1 MKRATSEQQAQS
13 LLCSVEG
20 CTLKWASD
28 FGRRLCSEHLRNDA
42 PKTVPLP
49 LTPAV
54 RPHAEPAERDDGV
67 EF

>member
-1 MKRATSEQQAQS
+1 MKRATSEQQASS

-20 CTLKWASD
+20 CARHWTSD
-28 FGRRLCSEHLRNDA
+28 FGRRLCTEHLRGEA

-49 LTPAV
+49 LTPAA
-54 RPHAEPAERDDGV
+54 RPHAEPAERDDQV

>member
-20 CTLKWASD
+20 CTEKWASD
-28 FGRRLCSEHLRNDA
+28 YGRRLCSEHLRNDA

-49 LTPAV
+49 LTPPV
-54 RPHAEPAERDDGV
+54 HPFAEPVERDDGV
-67 EF
+67 DF